1 MDLIKNT
8 MKLTSK
14 DLWHMSEKEITS
26 RLKALYAETMG
37 ANREEAL
44 KAKKHLVCIL
54 GRIGIAVF
62 YNTRKGEYV
71 ITFTDKFRWLQEQRR
86 KEAS

>member
-14 DLWHMSEKEITS
+14 DLWHMSEKDITS
-26 RLKALYAETMG
+26 RLKALYMQTMDDNG
-37 ANREEAL
+37 EDAL
-44 KAKKHLVCIL
+44 KAKNHLVRIL

-62 YNTRKGEYV
+62 YNTRKGEYIIV
-71 ITFTDKFRWLQEQRR
+71 PTDKFRWLHEQKRR
-86 KEAS
+86 EA